1 MSLTKYPG
9 VIHKEDDSAFGIHF
23 PDFPGCISAGD
34 TIEEALEMG
43 AEALQLHVEGMVEDG
58 DDIPT
63 PSPMKKEMAD
73 DDGILVFVSV
83 TIPGK
88 MKRYNVMLD
97 EKLVSDI
104 DAIAPNRSAFLNEAA
119 RAELE
124 RRTN

>member
-9 VIHKEDDSAFGIHF
+9 VIHKEDGTVFGVHF

-34 TIEEALEMG
+34 SIEEALEMG
-43 AEALQLHVEGMVEDG
+43 AEALQLHIEGMVEDG
-58 DDIPT
+58 DDIPA
-63 PSPMKKEMAD
+63 PSPMANEMAAE
-73 DDGILVFVSV
+73 GGVLVFVSV

-104 DAIAPNRSAFLNEAA
+104 DAVAPNRSAFLNEAA
-119 RAELE
+119 RAALE
-124 RRTN
+124 RSSE